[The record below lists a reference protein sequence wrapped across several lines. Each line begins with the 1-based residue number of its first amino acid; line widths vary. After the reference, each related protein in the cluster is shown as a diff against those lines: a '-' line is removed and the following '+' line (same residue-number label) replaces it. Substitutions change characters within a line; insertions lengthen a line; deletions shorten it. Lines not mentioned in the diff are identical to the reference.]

1 MNLIKPNF
9 WRSKKNLITIFLL
22 PFSFF
27 IKIIVKL
34 KKKITTAK
42 KFKIPIIC
50 VGNIFV
56 GGTGKTPTSIY
67 IANSLKKLGKKPVI
81 IKKFYKNQKDEQDLI
96 RKYFDNLL
104 TDKSRIN
111 GILKAERHNYD
122 IAILDDGFQDYK
134 INKDFNLICFN
145 QNQLIG
151 NGHVFPAGPLRE
163 SLDSIK
169 DSEVVLINGVKD
181 HSFEKKLLN
190 INKNLKIFYSNYKIS
205 NAQKIKNKNLFA
217 LAGIG
222 NPENFFNLL
231 EKYKFNLVKKF
242 IFPDHYQFTK
252 NDLIEIIKESKKNNC
267 QVVATEKDYYR
278 IKDFNLSEIEYIKID
293 LEINNYKELIKEI
306 LDLYD

>member
-27 IKIIVKL
+27 TKIIVKL

-181 HSFEKKLLN
+181 HSFEEKLLN

-205 NAQKIKNKNLFA
+205 NAQKINNKNLFA

-222 NPENFFNLL
+222 NPENFFYLL
-231 EKYKFNLVKKF
+231 KKYKFNVVKKF

-252 NDLIEIIKESKKNNC
+252 HDLIEIIKESKKNNC

>member
-9 WRSKKNLITIFLL
+9 WQSKKNLITIFLL

-151 NGHVFPAGPLRE
+151 NGYVFPAGPLRE

-169 DSEVVLINGVKD
+169 DCEVVLINGVKD
-181 HSFEKKLLN
+181 HSFEEKLLN
-190 INKNLKIFYSNYKIS
+190 INQNLKIFYSNYKIS
-205 NAQKIKNKNLFA
+205 NAQKINNKNLFA

-231 EKYKFNLVKKF
+231 KKYKFNLVKKF

-306 LDLYD
+306 LDLYG

>member
-9 WRSKKNLITIFLL
+9 WQSKKNLITIFLL

>member
-9 WRSKKNLITIFLL
+9 WQSKKNLITIFLL

-104 TDKSRIN
+104 TDKSRID

>member
-169 DSEVVLINGVKD
+169 DCEVVLINGVKD
-181 HSFEKKLLN
+181 HSFEEKLLN
-190 INKNLKIFYSNYKIS
+190 INQNLKIFYSNYKIS
-205 NAQKIKNKNLFA
+205 NAQKINNKNLFA

-231 EKYKFNLVKKF
+231 KKYKFNLVKKF

-306 LDLYD
+306 LDLYG